1 MRKKIKKKTK
11 STFFD
16 LDTLLLVITV
26 FVFVNLIIL
35 HYFPT
40 SALVTLLLPLSLHF
54 WSTPLYLFD

>member
-54 WSTPLYLFD
+54 